1 MNFFPISEE
10 DQHGAGAGAGEHEAL
25 RGVAGRRL
33 SGLPGTV
40 STNSLTLISA
50 VLNDSVPSFEYLR
63 YAVRP

>member
-33 SGLPGTV
+33 SRFPGT
-40 STNSLTLISA
+40 NFNHLGGHFKA
-50 VLNDSVPSFEYLR
+50 V
-63 YAVRP
+63 